1 MISLPH
7 FLLLS
12 TLLTTLSLT
21 ACGTLTGIPSHG
33 GGKRFAIEQELVS
46 ASSRATVKNMDLSA
60 LKGKKVALYVSTIG
74 HEGSGTMM
82 GGRYSIDALIRGEYT
97 NLPTT
102 RTAHTYPTYQTLAET
117 QSGDITGITKSQ
129 SVLNAPSYSTTN
141 NSGHGE
147 RSNIGLN
154 INGMG
159 DYRNETMFANPED
172 GSFLSNLIH
181 TMFFLRGIE
190 IVPNQQADTHVFVNV
205 DVFGTIRSR
214 TEAHIYNAET
224 LKAQTKLEYFAIDKA
239 QNSLL
244 IRPQT
249 SSYEAT
255 YKEKYAFWT
264 GPYRVKKTVQ
274 PADPLMVDF
283 ADVMPY

>member
-1 MISLPH
+1 MKLP
-7 FLLLS
+7 FLLL
-12 TLLTTLSLT
+12 TTTLSLT

-46 ASSRATVKNMDLSA
+46 ASSRATVKDMDLSA
-60 LKGKKVALYVSTIG
+60 LKGKKVALHISTIG
-74 HEGSGTMM
+74 HEGSGTML

-117 QSGDITGITKSQ
+117 QSDGLKGITQSQ
-129 SVLNAPSYSTTN
+129 SVLNAPSYSIAD

-147 RSNIGLN
+147 RGNIGLSV
-154 INGMG
+154 NGMG

-181 TMFFLRGIE
+181 TMFFLRGIQV
-190 IVPNQQADTHVFVNV
+190 VPTQHADTHVFVNV

-264 GPYRVKKTVQ
+264 GPYRIKKTVQ
-274 PADPLMVDF
+274 PAESLMVDF